1 MDSALEE
8 IEFLARSPNR
18 VEVLRLCATGSHTRG
33 ELAEETG
40 VSQATLGR
48 ILGDFA
54 DRSWITRDGSQYEA
68 TVTGRLVAAAVSD
81 LLSALET
88 EQRLRDVVEYLP
100 TDGPAA
106 DLDPRHLADATIT
119 TPSRTRPSAPL
130 NRLLEFLPD
139 AETVRTVSHAFN
151 EQTLDV
157 VEAQTAAGDQSFT
170 GVFTHEAID
179 ALREDEPLRRRLEQL
194 LAHDSAAVHV
204 VEAIP
209 IAVMT
214 VDEVV
219 YVLLRDDEGIL
230 RGSIDTDDPTVR
242 TWAAEL
248 IDEYVTEATV
258 LTSADLAEDG

>member
-1 MDSALEE
+1 MDAALEE

-18 VEVLRLCATGSHTRG
+18 VEVLRLCAAGPSTRS
-33 ELAEETG
+33 ELADETG

-81 LLSALET
+81 LLAALET
-88 EQRLRDVVEYLP
+88 ERRLRDVVEYLP

-119 TPSRTRPSAPL
+119 TPSRTRPGAPL

-157 VEAQTAAGDQSFT
+157 VETQTAAGEQTFT
-170 GVFTHEAID
+170 GVFTYEAID
-179 ALREDEPLRRRLEQL
+179 ALRRDDELRGRLEQL
-194 LAHDSAAVHV
+194 LGHESAAVSV
-204 VEAIP
+204 VEAVP
-209 IAVMT
+209 VAVMT
-214 VDEVV
+214 VDDVV

-230 RGSIDTDDPTVR
+230 RGSIDTDDPDVR
-242 TWAAEL
+242 MWAEDL
-248 IDEYVTEATV
+248 IDEYVAEARE
-258 LTSADLAEDG
+258 LSPADIVDGE